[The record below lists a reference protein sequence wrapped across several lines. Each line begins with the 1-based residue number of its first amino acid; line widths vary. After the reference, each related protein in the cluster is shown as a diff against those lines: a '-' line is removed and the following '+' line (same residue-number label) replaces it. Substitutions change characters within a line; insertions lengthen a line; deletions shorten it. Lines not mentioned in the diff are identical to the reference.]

1 MPNLTVH
8 ESAEDYLETILIL
21 QSRNGLVRSI
31 DIVNEMNFSKPSIS
45 IAMKKLREQGYVEM
59 DQNGYISLKVFD
71 TVDMGSHWMFL
82 CDITESVVINNV
94 ETMTYSFYQKNVKPK
109 PQEEVKGWVCEI
121 CGYVYEGDELPEDF
135 ICPLCKHPASDFR
148 KMG

>member
-45 IAMKKLREQGYVEM
+45 IAMKKLREQDYIEM
-59 DQNGYISLKVFD
+59 DQNGYISLKPEGRKIAERIYARHKLLTKCLMAIGIDVNAGHGHGKPMSKVID
-71 TVDMGSHWMFL
+71 EYT
-82 CDITESVVINNV
+82 DIQ
-94 ETMTYSFYQKNVKPK
+94 SFIMYNLGVKP
-109 PQEEVKGWVCEI
+109 
-121 CGYVYEGDELPEDF
+121 
-135 ICPLCKHPASDFR
+135 
-148 KMG
+148 

>member
-59 DQNGYISLKVFD
+59 DQNGYISLKPRGREIAERIPGRSCS
-71 TVDMGSHWMFL
+71 TARGYFL
-82 CDITESVVINNV
+82 RQYRKKVTELS
-94 ETMTYSFYQKNVKPK
+94 
-109 PQEEVKGWVCEI
+109 G
-121 CGYVYEGDELPEDF
+121 
-135 ICPLCKHPASDFR
+135 
-148 KMG
+148 